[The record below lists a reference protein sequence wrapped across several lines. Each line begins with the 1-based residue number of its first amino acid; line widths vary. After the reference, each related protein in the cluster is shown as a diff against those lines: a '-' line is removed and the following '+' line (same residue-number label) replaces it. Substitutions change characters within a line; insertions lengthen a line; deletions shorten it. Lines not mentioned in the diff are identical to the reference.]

1 MRTANLSAGQSNADM
16 CIASQDLAAEGFKT
30 WVTYISGN
38 SPSIACDRKVSQE
51 SNDCRSCCCIAAV
64 NLTQQQPLAH
74 VHDTPAANPRTFHE
88 PSPHAL
94 RCRECVKEYFIYE
107 KLCHLLP
114 HDGGQA
120 IEKAAKQALNLRM

>member
-1 MRTANLSAGQSNADM
+1 MRTPNLSAGQSNADM
-16 CIASQDLAAEGFKT
+16 CIASEDLAAESFKT

-38 SPSIACDRKVSQE
+38 LPSIACDRKVSQE

-64 NLTQQQPLAH
+64 NLTQQQPLAD
-74 VHDTPAANPRTFHE
+74 VHDTPAVNPRTFHE
-88 PSPHAL
+88 PKPHAL
-94 RCRECVKEYFIYE
+94 RCRECVKEYFIEE
-107 KLCHLLP
+107 KLRHLLP